1 MSADL
6 HLHVRAPEC
15 TEAVLDVFFCNTL
28 GAKRSA
34 DLTDI
39 LNNAEKER
47 EQRAGLTW
55 EQCYD
60 IIANTPSYWIGEVS
74 WLKGVVPA
82 PVEAV
87 NRLVADEPVLTP
99 ELAAR
104 ILEALELPNQS
115 PYSVTSGTAAS
126 ERSLTAEESASLK
139 DFLDSHLG
147 EQLFAVSW

>member
-6 HLHVRAPEC
+6 HLHVRTPEC
-15 TEAVLDVFFCNTL
+15 TEVVLDVFFCNTL

-34 DLTDI
+34 GLTDM
-39 LNNAEKER
+39 LNNAEK
-47 EQRAGLTW
+47 QRGQQARLTW

-74 WLKGVVPA
+74 WLKGIVPA

-87 NRLVADEPVLTP
+87 SRLVADELVLTP
-99 ELAAR
+99 DLGAQ
-104 ILEALELPNQS
+104 ILEALELPNRS
-115 PYSVTSGTAAS
+115 PCSVTSGTAAS
-126 ERSLTAEESASLK
+126 ERSLTAEESTPLK

-147 EQLFAVSW
+147 EQVFAVS